1 MSLLDPPAPDFSDPL
16 GLLAACHQRMLGFC
30 ALLERLEPWLESHG
44 VDKEATD
51 SARGVMRYFST
62 AGELHHQDEELDLF
76 PMLSGDATLR
86 PLVRR
91 LQAEH
96 RELEQLWSALAR
108 ELDGLLDG
116 RHRQAELHAAVA
128 PFCYAYRRHIR
139 DEENHILPQAK
150 ARLSEAQ
157 LRTLGASMR
166 ARRQSDGK

>member
-1 MSLLDPPAPDFSDPL
+1 MPLLNPAAPNFSDPL
-16 GLLAACHQRMLGFC
+16 GLLAACHERMLGFC
-30 ALLERLEPWLESHG
+30 DLLERLDPWIEEHG
-44 VDKEATD
+44 LDQDAND
-51 SARGVMRYFST
+51 GARSILRYFNT
-62 AGELHHQDEELDLF
+62 AARLHHEDEELDLF

-108 ELDGLLDG
+108 ELDGLLNG